1 MFRSPAALF
10 RYSLVIHLPGHP
22 VAVLRY
28 AILLSFVSH
37 FVAAD
42 SLGQAGYWGL
52 EGGNV
57 PPGAPDEAAVTDLNS
72 DQTSPVFSIE
82 SITHDS

>member
-1 MFRSPAALF
+1 MSSFAVRLLCSD
-10 RYSLVIHLPGHP
+10 IHLSFTCP
-22 VAVLRY
+22 VIPWA
-28 AILLSFVSH
+28 SFVSH

-42 SLGQAGYWGL
+42 SVGQAGYWGL
-52 EGGNV
+52 VGGNV
-57 PPGAPDEAAVTDLNS
+57 PPGAPGEAAATDLTS